1 MLNKHNIAFT
11 LKNILRYLSLDTMC
25 SLSSKF
31 SQALL
36 LENCLL
42 LEHIMSVDNIH
53 VSEVILMLNAGYF
66 FNLDVFI

>member
-1 MLNKHNIAFT
+1 
-11 LKNILRYLSLDTMC
+11 MC

-42 LEHIMSVDNIH
+42 LEQIMSVDNIH

-66 FNLDVFI
+66 FNLGVFIYVNQAFGFVTIVYF